1 MEPYGPTTPPQS
13 LGRIANTDQCK
24 IKQGLQRLRFIIQE
38 LTSERVI
45 IPTAF
50 PFKSPMWLVQV
61 GKMNEQCFT
70 LDYYILDAVVQPMK
84 APIPNY

>member
-13 LGRIANTDQCK
+13 LGRIGKTDQCK

-38 LTSERVI
+38 LISERVI

-50 PFKSPMWLVQV
+50 PFKSPM
-61 GKMNEQCFT
+61 
-70 LDYYILDAVVQPMK
+70 
-84 APIPNY
+84 